1 MPIPRATL
9 VYQWNVLTGEVILS
23 SGRRLL
29 ANQGFIS
36 VNHRGE
42 LATGYDQLGPSD
54 LTKKEREELAD
65 YMLDMWRYFREHE
78 HPTMD

>member
-1 MPIPRATL
+1 MPAPQAISR
-9 VYQWNVLTGEVILS
+9 YGYNVLTGEFILS

-42 LATGYDQLGPSD
+42 IATGYDQSGPNN
-54 LTKKEREELAD
+54 LTKKEREEIAD
-65 YMLDMWRYFREHE
+65 YMLDMWRHFREHE